1 MHVQQF
7 TRHGKMHVVGIIA
20 KLVLVENIVH
30 MVVRHA
36 SESGLIISL
45 VDVCI
50 HDKVVGLPQSVDVQR
65 ITRIDDIFGINLAMP
80 AHFWNLQ
87 DPRPDPAT
95 KLIVEGCVT
104 NDKCNGKFHF
114 D

>member
-1 MHVQQF
+1 MD
-7 TRHGKMHVVGIIA
+7 VVRILT

-30 MVVRHA
+30 AVVRHA

-50 HDKVVGLPQSVDVQR
+50 HDKVVGLPQPVNARR
-65 ITRIDDIFGINLAMP
+65 ITRIDDIFGINLAMT

-87 DPRPDPAT
+87 DPRPNPAT
-95 KLIVEGCVT
+95 KLIVEGRVT
-104 NDKCNGKFHF
+104 NDKSNSKFHF